1 MSDLVANRADDEQ
14 ATARSAERLTGWC
27 ARLEAWGIHPIF
39 AEFTEPESF
48 FTAFIDIEGP
58 RGADIQN
65 LLELTGIQQDLLDPV
80 LGLVGSLGGMF
91 TSSANSPNRAG
102 RDRGGALM
110 RPWN

>member
-14 ATARSAERLTGWC
+14 ATARSAERLTGWW
-27 ARLEAWGIHPIF
+27 RRRRRRGSGIHPVF
-39 AEFTEPESF
+39 AAFTEPESF

-58 RGADIQN
+58 LGADIQN

-91 TSSANSPNRAG
+91 TS
-102 RDRGGALM
+102 
-110 RPWN
+110 